1 MATQVNVGGGR
12 SAGRGGA
19 TAEELRVFEEE
30 GLTTERKIKRGDY
43 GKPGMAPMEPMPK
56 PVKKAMGGMTKK
68 YAKGGVTRADGCVSK
83 GHTRGKMV

>member
-1 MATQVNVGGGR
+1 MAMYTKEMGPPPIDIDMASSLSPAQR
-12 SAGRGGA
+12 KA
-19 TAEELRVFEEE
+19 AERRAEAQ
-30 GLTTERKIKRGDY
+30 TKKDY
-43 GKPGMAPMEPMPK
+43 PPKP